1 MLSTKEFQIL
11 HSLPRPTK
19 SLHFIL
25 RKEIRNL
32 PLKQITL
39 SNSKYDFPIKYS
51 LTNPGQLLTFTPPP
65 NTHLSPYPPTLSPG
79 EEKRKQEEIQI
90 EERAAEFWQKES
102 QQNAYAEEEWKN
114 RSMQT
119 TAPLDWRKE
128 KKWGR
133 KKNNQALTQSNH
145 TSKYLQPD
153 KPGAPDSSF
162 TTAFHTWF
170 CFQSV

>member
-65 NTHLSPYPPTLSPG
+65 NTHLSPYPPALSPE

-90 EERAAEFWQKES
+90 EEGAAEFWQKES
-102 QQNAYAEEEWKN
+102 QQNAYAEE
-114 RSMQT
+114 
-119 TAPLDWRKE
+119 
-128 KKWGR
+128 
-133 KKNNQALTQSNH
+133 
-145 TSKYLQPD
+145 
-153 KPGAPDSSF
+153 
-162 TTAFHTWF
+162 
-170 CFQSV
+170 